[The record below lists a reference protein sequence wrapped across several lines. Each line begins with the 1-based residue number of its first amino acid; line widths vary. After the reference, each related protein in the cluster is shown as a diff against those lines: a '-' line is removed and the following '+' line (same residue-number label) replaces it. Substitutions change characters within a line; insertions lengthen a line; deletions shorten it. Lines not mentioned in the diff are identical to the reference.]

1 MKNVEASIYHIQ
13 KWIRETEREKE
24 RERERGRERK
34 RRESVERSESGKEME
49 RERERER
56 EREGGE
62 KHHMLG
68 KEYFLEKDNLNNVF
82 MIKKNQILL

>member
-1 MKNVEASIYHIQ
+1 M
-13 KWIRETEREKE
+13 REKE
-24 RERERGRERK
+24 K
-34 RRESVERSESGKEME
+34 K

-82 MIKKNQILL
+82 MIKKKNQILL

>member
-1 MKNVEASIYHIQ
+1 MIERKKGKFLSHLAL
-13 KWIRETEREKE
+13 IRGVSRERVKGNNPNTLG

-56 EREGGE
+56 EGG
-62 KHHMLG
+62 G
-68 KEYFLEKDNLNNVF
+68 KTSYARKGIFFGKG
-82 MIKKNQILL
+82 